1 MKGVGIALAG
11 VVLMAGMAHAQASTP
26 AHPATT
32 ATKAAAHEMHAHTAA
47 APAAAKKE
55 EAAGKPMT
63 VMGELVDMGCYLGH
77 GAKGASHKD
86 CATRCIAGGMPM
98 GVLTKD
104 GALYLLTMSHENAEP
119 YTKAK
124 DMAAEEVKVT
134 GPVSKRNGM
143 QAIEVDAIE
152 MAAAM
157 PAAKPAAKPAETEKK
172 G

>member
-11 VVLMAGMAHAQASTP
+11 VVLFAGMAVHAQ
-26 AHPATT
+26 TT
-32 ATKAAAHEMHAHTAA
+32 HAAHTATA
-47 APAAAKKE
+47 HAHHATAAAASATKKE
-55 EAAGKPMT
+55 EPAAKSMT
-63 VMGELVDMGCYLGH
+63 VSGELVDLGCYLGH

-86 CATRCIAGGMPM
+86 CATKCIAGGMPM
-98 GVLTKD
+98 GVLTKE
-104 GALYLLTMSHENAEP
+104 GALYLLVMSHDNAEP

-134 GPVSKRNGM
+134 GPVSKRSGM

-152 MAAAM
+152 MATM
-157 PAAKPAAKPAETEKK
+157 AKPAMTGSK